1 MKEVVKKADIKVQI
15 CAFLLIVSSF
25 FLVCNSSVFADEL
38 KPEIQAVLT
47 SGDTARAVQMLNND
61 ISVDK
66 SYYLNYYTLG
76 RIYFQREEFAKA
88 KEQFALAVEH
98 KGKDWSSQYYFGL
111 SYLKLNMLDSAAT
124 IMDDGRKK
132 AKGDSHIFENG
143 YGLVM
148 MAKKNYQEA
157 DRAFRKALLT
167 EPKNIEYRLN
177 LGDANFYQ
185 GVPSL
190 AIAEYEQAIKD
201 NEGSMEVYYHWAE
214 ACIEMKDYNC
224 ALEKLGMVLAKDSTH
239 ASAWLR
245 AGGIYFKAAMS
256 SRSREER
263 LGRFKATIDAY
274 EHAITLSGVHADSV
288 NVRAFYEIGL
298 AYLQIFEFDSAR
310 VRFNQVLSIP
320 YEPRDIYFNY
330 GKALWGLKEYDKSA
344 EMLNKHVELMK
355 QPNAPETKASEAEL
369 YQLLGDG
376 NFYRKPP
383 DFVSAVDSYK
393 KSLEKDSTQKRVIYN
408 IAIAY
413 QSVKSYDQALDYYEK
428 RIAMGVDSATCG
440 IYKNAAYCAL
450 NQASDPSGGED
461 DDGLDD
467 QPVEAAPAEPRDY
480 IKLAGDYFD
489 KYLECVP
496 GDTGVLVR
504 AGSVFLYQLKQCDKG
519 VKYFTDLLALTPN
532 NCEAQKGLGFAY
544 FGGLCSK
551 NYGKAITYLTGAYNC
566 SAEMRKDVDLALWIA
581 QAYHLQ
587 AADKSAAKQDPK
599 NEFKNAN
606 EWYSKVLALQPANS
620 IAKKGFDDTRF
631 EF

>member
-1 MKEVVKKADIKVQI
+1 MKEVVKSADIKAQI
-15 CAFLLIVSSF
+15 CVFLLIFTSF
-25 FLVCNSSVFADEL
+25 FIVWSSSAQADEL
-38 KPEIQAVLT
+38 KPEIQSLLT
-47 SGDTARAVQMLNND
+47 GGDTARAIQMLNND

-76 RIYFQREEFAKA
+76 RIYYQREEYTKA
-88 KEQFALAVEH
+88 KEQFAQAVAH
-98 KGKDWSSQYYFGL
+98 KGKDWSSQYYLGL
-111 SYLKLNMLDSAAT
+111 SYLKLNQLDSAAAV
-124 IMDDGRKK
+124 MDEGRKK

-148 MAKKNYQEA
+148 MAKKDYGEA

-190 AIAEYEQAIKD
+190 AIAEYEQALKD
-201 NEGSMEVYYHWAE
+201 NEGSLEVYYHWAE

-224 ALEKLGMVLAKDSTH
+224 ALEKLGLVLAKDSTH

-245 AGGIYFKAAMS
+245 AGSIYFKAAMS

-263 LGRFKATIDAY
+263 LGRFKGTIDAY
-274 EHAITLSGVHADSV
+274 EHAIMLNGGKADSA

-298 AYLQIFEFDSAR
+298 AYVQIFEFDSAR
-310 VRFNQVLSIP
+310 THFERVLAIP

-330 GKALWGLKEYDKSA
+330 GKALWGLKDFEKSA
-344 EMLNKHVELMK
+344 EMLNKHVEIMK
-355 QPNAPETKASEAEL
+355 QPDAPETRASEAEL

-376 NFYRKPP
+376 LFYRKPA
-383 DFVSAVDSYK
+383 DFVGAVDAYK
-393 KSLEKDSTQKRVIYN
+393 KSLEKDSTQKRALYN

-413 QSVKSYDQALDYYEK
+413 QSLKSYNQALDYYEK
-428 RIAMGVDSATCG
+428 RIAMGVDSSTCT
-440 IYKNAAYCAL
+440 IYKNAAYTAL
-450 NQASDPSGGED
+450 NLATDQSGGEEAG
-461 DDGLDD
+461 GLDEETGD
-467 QPVEAAPAEPRDY
+467 AASVQPRDY
-480 IKLAGDYFD
+480 ITLTGEYFD
-489 KYLECVP
+489 KYLACVP
-496 GDTGVLVR
+496 NDTV
-504 AGSVFLYQLKQCDKG
+504 AIKTAANIFLYQLKNCDKG
-519 VKYFTDLLALTPN
+519 VKYFTDLLAIMPN

-551 NYGKAITYLTGAYNC
+551 NYSKAITYLTGAYGC

-581 QAYHLQ
+581 QAYHLL

-599 NEFKNAN
+599 PEFKNAN
-606 EWYSKVLALQPANS
+606 EWYSKVLALQPSNS